1 MLTQTPTPKKTLSH
15 YQDLLRSAKQ
25 NATITVPAHEVTLVQ
40 RMARRLFIEKSL
52 TIKPAAAATW
62 LITAPDGRQHQATAT
77 TANEALEQAVI
88 ALGYSPT
95 AINDEEWEV
104 IPQEKVS

>member
-1 MLTQTPTPKKTLSH
+1 MLTQTPTPQKTLSY
-15 YQDLLRSAKQ
+15 YQDMLRKARQ
-25 NATITVPAHEVTLVQ
+25 GATLTVPAHEVTLVR
-40 RMARRLFIEKSL
+40 RMAHRLFIEKSL

-62 LITAPDGRQHQATAT
+62 LITAPDGRQHCTEAT
-77 TANEALEQAVI
+77 TANEALKQAVI

-104 IPQEKVS
+104 TPQEKAS

>member
-15 YQDLLRSAKQ
+15 YHDLLYQAK
-25 NATITVPAHEVTLVQ
+25 NGATITVPSHEVTLVQ
-40 RMARRLFIEKSL
+40 RMAHRLFIEKTL
-52 TIKPAAAATW
+52 KIKPAAAATW
-62 LITAPDGRQHQATAT
+62 LITAPDGRQHRATAS

-95 AINDEEWEV
+95 AINDEAWEV
-104 IPQEKVS
+104 IPQEKLS

>member
-15 YQDLLRSAKQ
+15 YQDLLHSARQ
-25 NATITVPAHEVTLVQ
+25 GAVLTVPAHELTLVQ
-40 RMARRLFIEKSL
+40 RMARRLFIEKAL
-52 TIKPAAAATW
+52 TIKPAAAAAW
-62 LITAPDGRQHQATAT
+62 LITAPDGRQHCAQAA

-95 AINDEEWEV
+95 AINDEEWELT
-104 IPQEKVS
+104 IQEKSS

>member
-15 YQDLLRSAKQ
+15 YQDMLRTARQ
-25 NATITVPAHEVTLVQ
+25 GAVLTVPAHEVILVQ

-62 LITAPDGRQHQATAT
+62 LITAPDGRQHQATAA
-77 TANEALEQAVI
+77 TADGALEQAVI

-104 IPQEKVS
+104 IPQEKLS

>member
-1 MLTQTPTPKKTLSH
+1 MLTQTPTPKKTLSY
-15 YQDLLRSAKQ
+15 YQDLLHSAKQ
-25 NATITVPAHEVTLVQ
+25 HATITVPTHEVVLVQ

-62 LITAPDGRQHQATAT
+62 FITAPDGRQHLATAS
-77 TANEALEQAVI
+77 TADEALKQAVI

-95 AINDEEWEV
+95 AINDEAWEV
-104 IPQEKVS
+104 IPQEKVP